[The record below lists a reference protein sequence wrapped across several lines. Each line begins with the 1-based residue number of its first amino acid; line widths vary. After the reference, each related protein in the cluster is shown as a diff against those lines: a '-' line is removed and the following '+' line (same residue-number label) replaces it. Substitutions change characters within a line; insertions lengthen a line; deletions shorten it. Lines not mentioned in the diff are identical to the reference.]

1 MQPKLGTSSGR
12 RADREGTLWGMVS
25 GKPRG
30 RDVSRRKQLAV
41 FMSSLSR
48 SKRKEKNSQTEHHRG
63 HGDLHWYRCSWVIRM
78 KPD

>member
-30 RDVSRRKQLAV
+30 RDVSRRKQLAM

-48 SKRKEKNSQTEHHRG
+48 SKRKEKNS
-63 HGDLHWYRCSWVIRM
+63 
-78 KPD
+78 